1 MFNSFALSIEILI
14 LLSLAL
20 LAFERSRRWAV
31 YGDNG
36 KLDGLLVGAVGFPLF
51 LGALM
56 LAGHWKTSTRLAD
69 PYFAA
74 NLPSWPL
81 ANSAKLDDKLR
92 AQREYL
98 ATGYASMYMAGSAKI
113 RYVPTD
119 AETMSRSK
127 IVGDLMRRT
136 KDNDVRGAMGL
147 LWLLGCLSASACGF
161 ALGRQEHRKLTTNHG
176 FQRVAGKKT
185 FAEVDG
191 LINML
196 RGACEDPA
204 LYKTLELILTQPD
217 RGRKAMLRE
226 LIAEM
231 RAKQAPR
238 DLIDAFICLMDDGA
252 AEKAYTVIY
261 KCERAPAAVAA

>member
-1 MFNSFALSIEILI
+1 LI
-14 LLSLAL
+14 
-20 LAFERSRRWAV
+20 WIPV
-31 YGDNG
+31 
-36 KLDGLLVGAVGFPLF
+36 GLIGF
-51 LGALM
+51 
-56 LAGHWKTSTRLAD
+56 
-69 PYFAA
+69 
-74 NLPSWPL
+74 
-81 ANSAKLDDKLR
+81 
-92 AQREYL
+92 
-98 ATGYASMYMAGSAKI
+98 
-113 RYVPTD
+113 V
-119 AETMSRSK
+119 
-127 IVGDLMRRT
+127 V
-136 KDNDVRGAMGL
+136 
-147 LWLLGCLSASACGF
+147 
-161 ALGRQEHRKLTTNHG
+161 GRQELRYLTANHG
-176 FQRVAGKKT
+176 FQRLDGKRT

-238 DLIDAFICLMDDGA
+238 DLTDAFICLMDDGA